1 MCVQLGTGQAPSA
14 PYPSPPLGSQG
25 MGDSTSNGGSGSPS
39 TAPTRRLEPLLRAL
53 CLDDAATVRQW
64 LESGLVGLDEPLF
77 LATGMPGARW
87 VGGSGASTAVHR
99 CPALSEAQTSLP
111 AASPSALH
119 HMIAL
124 VYT

>member
-1 MCVQLGTGQAPSA
+1 
-14 PYPSPPLGSQG
+14 

-64 LESGLVGLDEPLF
+64 LDSGLVGLDEPLF
-77 LATGMPGARW
+77 LATGTPGARW
-87 VGGSGASTAVHR
+87 VGATGWQWGVNR
-99 CPALSEAQTSLP
+99 CPPRSEAQTSLP